1 MPKRSD
7 QELQVNRGEGS
18 MTWVG
23 RLYIWATYR
32 LYNEFAWAYDFVSW
46 LVSLGRWSGWRLST
60 LDQITGQRVLEVG
73 FGTGELLSEMAVR
86 GLDPVGLDASPA
98 MHRVTA
104 RKLARRALD
113 VPRVS
118 GVVQAMPFPAE
129 SFDSIVCSFPAGY
142 ILELATLCEAARVLS
157 PPDPAIGKGG
167 GRLVVVGMVV
177 AIDVPAWRRVMQFL
191 FGVQGGAVLERF
203 TGLAQAAGLQVHI
216 LEQGNGRIRVPV
228 VVAERQYPCN
238 SPECRASGSCT

>member
-1 MPKRSD
+1 MPDRRE
-7 QELQVNRGEGS
+7 QEPRVNPGAGS
-18 MTWVG
+18 VTWLG

-32 LYNEFAWAYDFVSW
+32 LYSEFAWAYDLVSW
-46 LVSLGRWSGWRLST
+46 LVSLGRWSGWRLSA

-86 GLDPVGLDASPA
+86 GLAPVGLDASPA

-118 GVVQAMPFPAE
+118 GVVQAMPFPDE
-129 SFDSIVCSFPAGY
+129 RFDSIVCTFPAGY
-142 ILELATLCEAARVLS
+142 ILEPATFCETARVLS
-157 PPDPAIGKGG
+157 PPDPATGKGG

-177 AIDVPAWRRVMQFL
+177 AIDVPVWPRAMQFL
-191 FGVQGGAVLERF
+191 FGVQGGAVFERF
-203 TGLAQAAGLQVHI
+203 TGLAQAAGLQVDI
-216 LEQGNGRIRVPV
+216 LEQGNGRMRVPV
-228 VVAERQYPCN
+228 VVAERQHPCN
-238 SPECRASGSCT
+238 SPECSTLGNCT